1 MRDYVINYR
10 ADVSISVRADDDVSV
25 SGVAHE
31 LLGLLKMRELL
42 RDRASFKVVSTR
54 EIHPIVREEV
64 EFEYKKPEF
73 PLVKVEQ

>member
-10 ADVSISVRADDDVSV
+10 ADVSISVRADDDVNV

-31 LLGLLKMRELL
+31 LLGLLKMDELL
-42 RDRASFKVVSTR
+42 KERAAFKVVSTR
-54 EIHPIVREEV
+54 EVHPIVRDQV